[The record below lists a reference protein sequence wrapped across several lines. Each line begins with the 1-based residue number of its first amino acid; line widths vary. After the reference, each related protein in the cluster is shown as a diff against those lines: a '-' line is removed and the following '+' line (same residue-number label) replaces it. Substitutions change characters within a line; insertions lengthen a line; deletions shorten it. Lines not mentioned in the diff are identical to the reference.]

1 MTKKA
6 IKTKDATLVVARPSQ
21 AVRKKESAPTEA
33 LRSTFVDA
41 VLTEASQAFSSEQ
54 QALDFLV
61 SSITDKLGSAE
72 GERSQMHEFLNLIL
86 ETDPS
91 LKEEILQG
99 IAIRK

>member
-6 IKTKDATLVVARPSQ
+6 IKMKEAGLELAKPRRAGSQ
-21 AVRKKESAPTEA
+21 AGSTPVEA
-33 LRSTFVDA
+33 LRSTFADA
-41 VLTEASQAFSSEQ
+41 VLTEASQAFSSEE

-61 SSITDKLGSAE
+61 SSITEKLGSAG
-72 GERSQMHEFLNLIL
+72 GERSQMHEFLSLVL

-99 IAIRK
+99 ISIRK